1 MRLTLSSS
9 KVGRWLGQE
18 VFGFEVVAANGRK
31 SPLLALALPLAMR
44 NWLSRGAYSIFISM
58 GAGQPCS
65 PLGLP
70 ITA

>member
-44 NWLSRGAYSIFISM
+44 NWGAYSIFISM